1 MRGERRAPGGPA
13 HTQETT
19 PLGLPPPMLE
29 RTRPLAGSVP
39 QACAPARPPQ
49 AERDTA
55 ALVQRGPR
63 AGAHTSPW
71 AGSTPS
77 SCGTTSQRNE
87 AHVSTSSSCPR
98 APRPGS
104 PRHATSTPVP
114 VPQKATWPRELRD
127 GVTPSAS
134 AVIHRGVR
142 DSTGGA
148 GSSLRLRGTTQDR
161 PAGRPPRPHPLGHA
175 RKALGP
181 RVRPR
186 HPPGGPRES
195 TARVSPGPAQ
205 RSRPP
210 RLSRLLR
217 PRPRRAF
224 QACTRTGRGTWDH
237 PAPSRGPWA
246 CYLDVRGAQTL
257 SAPACGRGA
266 RDLRLD
272 CRADPPLGRRLAAAD
287 PGASRLRVRRRGSRP
302 AGGGR
307 LLKTRLLAEPAA
319 RGWETGPRATHPRR
333 KQDRCTH
340 RSQSLVP
347 FSFPLLLERDLRR
360 WGADR
365 TGGCTAGDP
374 VLRC

>member
-1 MRGERRAPGGPA
+1 MLASGEMSLSRPHHPN
-13 HTQETT
+13 QDCT
-19 PLGLPPPMLE
+19 P
-29 RTRPLAGSVP
+29 RPLPSSTS
-39 QACAPARPPQ
+39 AP
-49 AERDTA
+49 
-55 ALVQRGPR
+55 
-63 AGAHTSPW
+63 TS
-71 AGSTPS
+71 STP
-77 SCGTTSQRNE
+77 
-87 AHVSTSSSCPR
+87 
-98 APRPGS
+98 
-104 PRHATSTPVP
+104 
-114 VPQKATWPRELRD
+114 
-127 GVTPSAS
+127 
-134 AVIHRGVR
+134 
-142 DSTGGA
+142 GA

-210 RLSRLLR
+210 RLSRLQR

-224 QACTRTGRGTWDH
+224 QAYTRTGRGTWDH
-237 PAPSRGPWA
+237 PASSRGPWA

-302 AGGGR
+302 PGGGR
-307 LLKTRLLAEPAA
+307 LLRTRLLAEPAA

-333 KQDRCTH
+333 KQGGEPH
-340 RSQSLVP
+340 RSQSLIP
-347 FSFPLLLERDLRR
+347 FSFSLLLQRGLAAL
-360 WGADR
+360 GGDR

-374 VLRC
+374 VRHCRARGAPRGAAPGGARGGAAGISALSLRWGEGEGATKPRPRGQPGTRRPMGSRVGWSLATAA